1 METRLH
7 HGRCPYLK
15 EIAMVLCEASP
26 VKKMLPLEGTTT
38 SGRCFDRFN
47 ECPFFMEN
55 EQETH
60 FPLAKK
66 TSDPRLDAERSE
78 RRP

>member
-1 METRLH
+1 MKTRINT
-7 HGRCPYLK
+7 GRCPHLK

-38 SGRCFDRFN
+38 CGRCFNKFN
-47 ECPFFMEN
+47 ECPFFAESAA
-55 EQETH
+55 ETH

-66 TSDPRLDAERSE
+66 LSDPRCNAES
-78 RRP
+78 

>member
-38 SGRCFDRFN
+38 CGRCFDKFS
-47 ECPFFMEN
+47 ECPFFAESAA
-55 EQETH
+55 QTH
-60 FPLAKK
+60 FPLANKI
-66 TSDPRLDAERSE
+66 SDPRFDAES
-78 RRP
+78 